1 MASEVASSD
10 KESDSDWI
18 SEGSRGF
25 GREERID
32 LRAAWSLEATALCTG
47 LCVYLETSMPSIFRS
62 KASALE
68 SNEPEESDQSETG
81 SKTQP
86 NFLDLKSN

>member
-1 MASEVASSD
+1 MASDVASSD

-32 LRAAWSLEATALCTG
+32 LRVAWSLEATAMCTG

-62 KASALE
+62 KASTLDEKKTSTLE
-68 SNEPEESDQSETG
+68 SGQSETG
-81 SKTQP
+81 SK
-86 NFLDLKSN
+86 S